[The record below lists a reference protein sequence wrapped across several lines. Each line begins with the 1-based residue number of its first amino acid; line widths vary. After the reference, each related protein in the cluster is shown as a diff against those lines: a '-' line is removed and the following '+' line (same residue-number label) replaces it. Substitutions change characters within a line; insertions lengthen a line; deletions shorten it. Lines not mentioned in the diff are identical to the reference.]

1 MKTGVGHGF
10 GKLILCG
17 EHAVVYGHPA
27 LAVAVN
33 QGATVRLRA
42 VEGPTHVVSPSI
54 DDPRLLEAVISIVG
68 ESGWAVTIESDL
80 PIGKG
85 MGSSAAIAVA
95 LVRAFAHSQGQ
106 SISLDD
112 VYAKAYAAEAA
123 FHGTPSGL
131 DHAVASRGG
140 MLWFERGPPTV
151 MRPAPVPP
159 FPVVVIDSGSAGNTK
174 DMVNGVLSRRPAV
187 DPILAAIGDLVPKVH
202 AALLDPASLGPLLL
216 ENHGL
221 LKDLGVSTPVLD
233 QLVDLAMAHGAH
245 GAKMAG
251 AGGGGVVL
259 AVTPSPEGLV
269 EAANQAGFASFIAH
283 AAPIQEP
290 A

>member
-1 MKTGVGHGF
+1 MKAGVGHGF

-95 LVRAFAHSQGQ
+95 LVRAFAHSQGK
-106 SISLDD
+106 SLSLDE

-151 MRPAPVPP
+151 MRSAPVPP
-159 FPVVVIDSGSAGNTK
+159 FPLVVIDSGSAGNTK

-221 LKDLGVSTPVLD
+221 LQDLGVSTPVLD
-233 QLVDLAMAHGAH
+233 QIVDLAMAHGAY

-259 AVTPSPEGLV
+259 AVTPTPESLV
-269 EAANQAGFASFIAH
+269 QAANQAGFVSFIAH
-283 AAPIQEP
+283 AAAIQEP

>member
-1 MKTGVGHGF
+1 MKAGVGHGF

-106 SISLDD
+106 SISLDE

-151 MRPAPVPP
+151 MRPAPVPQ

>member
-1 MKTGVGHGF
+1 MKAGVGHGF

-106 SISLDD
+106 SISLDE

-233 QLVDLAMAHGAH
+233 QIVDLAMAHGAH